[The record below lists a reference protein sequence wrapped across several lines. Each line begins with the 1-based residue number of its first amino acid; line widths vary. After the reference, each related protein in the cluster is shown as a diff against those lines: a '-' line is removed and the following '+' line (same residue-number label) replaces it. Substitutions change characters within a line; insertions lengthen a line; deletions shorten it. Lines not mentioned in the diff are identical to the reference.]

1 MKPIIIKL
9 LSRIEYL
16 STNND
21 IIFCGIPSD
30 IVIKGNDMAYSTAKK
45 ASTSKDSPRFPTLI
59 SDQPFIK

>member
-16 STNND
+16 TTNNH
-21 IIFCGIPSD
+21 IIFCGISSG
-30 IVIKGNDMAYSTAKK
+30 IVIKGNDMVDSTDKK
-45 ASTSKDSPRFPTLI
+45 APTSKDSPRFSTLI